1 MSDGNVRHTYGW
13 NRPLRLGPVALETPV
28 LAAPVAGFTDLLY
41 REVLREFGGCGLMFT
56 EMVSASLWI
65 HGGIEPER
73 LEGVPDEPRPLGVQL
88 WDRCPRT
95 IREAAFKLRAFDVSV
110 IDLNFGCPKRRIMG
124 KQGAGATLLRDP
136 QTVGELVAA
145 AVAGA
150 GKIPVTAKIRLGRNR
165 DEQTA
170 VEVAQ
175 SAEANG
181 AVAVTVHGRTAAD
194 GYGDEVDLDAIARVA
209 EAVSI
214 PVIAN
219 GDVSDAP
226 SALRTLRH
234 TGAAGIMVARA
245 ALTRPWVFRE
255 ITAALRGEAI
265 PPPPTTMEQVD
276 QLLRH
281 HGAMV
286 ARFGDFRG
294 TIRMRKFA
302 CGYLPGTAG
311 VAAFRRAISQAADAA
326 EFRDLV
332 DEYVRRLETHERSEP
347 ADLDPRLGALSRFR
361 PMASSGLA

>member
-1 MSDGNVRHTYGW
+1 MHDDTRHDDPGTAGPCA
-13 NRPLRLGPVALETPV
+13 PLRIGSVTLETPV
-28 LAAPVAGFTDLLY
+28 ISAPVAGFTDLLY
-41 REVLREFGGCGLMFT
+41 REVLREFGGAGLIYT
-56 EMVSASLWI
+56 EMVSASRWI
-65 HGGIEPER
+65 RGDIEPER
-73 LEGVPDEPRPLGVQL
+73 LEGVRDEPRPLGVQL
-88 WDRCPRT
+88 WDRDPRT
-95 IREAAFKLRAFDVSV
+95 IHEAAFKLRAFDVSV

-136 QTVGELVAA
+136 GTIGEMVAA

-150 GKIPVTAKIRLGRNR
+150 GGVPVTAKIRLGRNR
-165 DEQTA
+165 AEQTA

-181 AVAVTVHGRTAAD
+181 AAAVTVHGRTAAD
-194 GYGDEVDLDAIARVA
+194 GYGEAVDLDAIARVV

-219 GDVSDAP
+219 GDVCDAP

-234 TGAAGIMVARA
+234 TGAAGVMVARA

-255 ITAALRGEAI
+255 IAAALRGERI
-265 PPPPTTMEQVD
+265 PGAPTIMEQVD

-286 ARFGDFRG
+286 ARFGDPQG

-302 CGYLPGTAG
+302 CGYLPGSAG
-311 VAAFRRAISQAADAA
+311 VAAFRRAICAAADAA
-326 EFRDLV
+326 EFRRV
-332 DEYVRRLETHERSEP
+332 VREYVAGLEVREDAIGRGIDP
-347 ADLDPRLGALSRFR
+347 APVAAV
-361 PMASSGLA
+361 PP